1 MTTKQIQALL
11 TYLGYDPGEVDG
23 IPGRNT
29 RRAVLAFQ
37 AQVGLETDGSPGPLT
52 QAALLDAVAAGRFR
66 AEDALTPDDS
76 TGTFWDHIRYWTREE
91 FRCRCGE
98 YHAPYCN
105 GFPVEPDQTL
115 VELADDVREHFGRPG
130 IRSSGIRCKQHN
142 ADQANA
148 AANSRHLYGKA
159 LDFRIQGKT
168 SGEVLAYVQTRPGV
182 HYAYAIDDSYVH
194 MDVN

>member
-1 MTTKQIQALL
+1 MTTLQIQSLL

-23 IPGRNT
+23 LPGKNT

-37 AQVGLETDGSPGPLT
+37 AQEGLETDGSPGPLT

-66 AEDALTPDDS
+66 SEDAPTPDDA
-76 TGTFWDHIRYWTREE
+76 TGTFWDHIRYWSREE

-115 VELADDVREHFGRPG
+115 VELADDVRAHFGRPG
-130 IRSSGIRCKQHN
+130 IRSSGIRCPWHN
-142 ADQANA
+142 RDSGGV
-148 AANSRHLYGKA
+148 ANSRHLSGKA
-159 LDFRIQGKT
+159 LDFCIQGKT
-168 SGEVLAYVQTRPGV
+168 SSEVLAYVQTLPQV
-182 HYAYAIDDSYVH
+182 HYAYAIDGDYIH
-194 MDVN
+194 MDVE